1 MPSLDISAPLTFASP
16 LRSTFPSAVPLLV
29 PTSFPSSRSF
39 SFFILSN
46 LGAAFVP
53 TLTLLHLLSLSLF
66 LSTPLPPFLSLC
78 ALLDAGI
85 SGTLPSL
92 LDGVPRAPRALPFP
106 SRPFFSLDA
115 RTDAATPPRTLF
127 SSALRRPAVTTLD
140 AFANS
145 ERSMCLLSLRCD
157 ASSRPPVRSPNTCV
171 SAARPRAV
179 DLAADNEPRT
189 LRAKGLDGKEPTAV
203 KASKK
208 KRHGC
213 RWTEQERD
221 SEVKTT
227 PLGLPRKGERKK
239 SKKEQKKNKKMYS
252 NMREAT

>member
-1 MPSLDISAPLTFASP
+1 MTPWSSCATLLGKRHQKHAFPRHLRPAHFRVAAQIDVSLRSALAGTYFIPLVPLFFFLYPFQPRSCFRPHLDSFAFTLSLPFSLDATPTFPFALRSARCGNFRNASLPAGWRPSRSSSAPLPFSP
-16 LRSTFPSAVPLLV
+16 LRFLPL
-29 PTSFPSSRSF
+29 
-39 SFFILSN
+39 
-46 LGAAFVP
+46 
-53 TLTLLHLLSLSLF
+53 H
-66 LSTPLPPFLSLC
+66 
-78 ALLDAGI
+78 
-85 SGTLPSL
+85 
-92 LDGVPRAPRALPFP
+92 
-106 SRPFFSLDA
+106 A

-213 RWTEQERD
+213 R
-221 SEVKTT
+221 
-227 PLGLPRKGERKK
+227 
-239 SKKEQKKNKKMYS
+239 
-252 NMREAT
+252 